1 MMNDSLFC
9 TVFMDIK
16 KHRMPLLETVIITDR
31 DRQILGMKV
40 LIRMLN
46 RDTLFNSSTEMSD
59 VIIVNYDFD
68 DLELFTFKNVD
79 DSYIVTDEKYIK
91 KYAKLLKNTE
101 MPVEMLVDQYING
114 VLPAF
119 LDKKEVEVKNVSPIV
134 IERALPDYI
143 EKFRLQTMYR
153 KN

>member
-1 MMNDSLFC
+1 MNDSLFC

>member
-1 MMNDSLFC
+1 MNDSLFC
-9 TVFMDIK
+9 TVSMNLK
-16 KHRMPLLETVIITDR
+16 KHKMPMLETVIITDR

-46 RDTLFNSSTEMSD
+46 KDTLFNSSTEMSD

-91 KYAKLLKNTE
+91 KYTKLLKNTE